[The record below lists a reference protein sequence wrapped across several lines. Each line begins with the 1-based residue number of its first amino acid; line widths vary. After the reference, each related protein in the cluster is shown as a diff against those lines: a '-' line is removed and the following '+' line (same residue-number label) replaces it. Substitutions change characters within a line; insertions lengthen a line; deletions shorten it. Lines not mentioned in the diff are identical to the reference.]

1 MSGLL
6 AYSYSDDF
14 SEEVQRKIKEWI
26 VSRMKETSGDDN
38 IEDLFL
44 DYIVTLIGTLLN
56 HNIPPILVYLLTSLR
71 S

>member
-26 VSRMKETSGDDN
+26 VSRMKETSGEDN

-44 DYIVTLIGTLLN
+44 DYIVTLIGTLLTN
-56 HNIPPILVYLLTSLR
+56 NIPPILVHLLTSLR

>member
-14 SEEVQRKIKEWI
+14 SEEVQRKIKDWI
-26 VSRMKETSGDDN
+26 VSRMKETSGDEN

-44 DYIVTLIGTLLN
+44 DYIVTLIGTLLT
-56 HNIPPILVYLLTSLR
+56 HSLTHSLTHIT
-71 S
+71 

>member
-44 DYIVTLIGTLLN
+44 DYIVTLIGTLLT
-56 HNIPPILVYLLTSLR
+56 HNITLILVYLFTSLR